1 MFRHRLATKQA
12 YCEALRLH
20 KERENMKQD
29 LSKAAMLVS
38 VNIVNGGLLGE
49 RKDQEAT
56 ELVRSTYDVADKRAK
71 ASKYLIDRKHKKVK
85 AVVAAAQRVR
95 ETLYKYTNPW
105 GDDKGSSRLLVVKL
119 EPELRRNLDYAI
131 KELKGAWKDYYH
143 VYPQLVADSEKELGK
158 LFDRAQY
165 PDPDRI
171 MELFK
176 VNVRYWPFPDSGH
189 FVADVSEEAAKR
201 ARQEIE
207 AEIEDRL
214 LHATFDMV
222 DRAKTVVSALME
234 RLESFKK
241 KDKTSG
247 AKSFRDSILTN
258 IETTANLIESMNITN
273 NPEITKVV
281 WNLNRLVNVSAHTLR
296 NYEGERLKVLTIGQE
311 VMANLAML
319 ELKDKEV
326 SSLVADAGEYMD

>member
-1 MFRHRLATKQA
+1 
-12 YCEALRLH
+12 
-20 KERENMKQD
+20 MKQD

-85 AVVAAAQRVR
+85 AVVAASQRVR
-95 ETLYKYTNPW
+95 ETVYKYTNPW

-131 KELKGAWKDYYH
+131 KELQGAWKDYYH

-207 AEIEDRL
+207 QEIETRL
-214 LHATFDMV
+214 LHTTYDMV
-222 DRAKTVVSALME
+222 DRAKDVVSTMLD
-234 RLESFKK
+234 RLEGFKK
-241 KDKTSG
+241 KDKISG
-247 AKSFRDSILTN
+247 AKSFRDSLLTN
-258 IETTANLIESMNITN
+258 IETTANLIESMNITGN
-273 NPEITKVV
+273 AEIKKVV
-281 WNLNRLVNVSAHTLR
+281 WNLNRLIKISAYALR
-296 NYEGERLKVLTIGQE
+296 NSEHKRAEQITIGQE
-311 VMANLAML
+311 VMANLVML
-319 ELKDKEV
+319 DLKDKEI
-326 SSLVADAGEYMD
+326 SNLVADAGEYMD